1 MIIRKE
7 NVEIDTKQ
15 RDKTDTVKGKKEKGQ
30 KSKKGKQRHNKGEI

>member
-15 RDKTDTVKGKKEKGQ
+15 RDRTDTVKEKKEKGQ
-30 KSKKGKQRHNKGEI
+30 KSKKGKQRHDKGEI